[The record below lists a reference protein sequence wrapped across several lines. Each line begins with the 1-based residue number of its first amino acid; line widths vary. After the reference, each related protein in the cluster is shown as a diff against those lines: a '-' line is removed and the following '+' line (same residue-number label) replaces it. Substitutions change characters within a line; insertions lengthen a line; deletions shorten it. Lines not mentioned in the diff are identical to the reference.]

1 MVRKPDPIRQ
11 ITIVGGG
18 TAGWMCAAAFARN
31 LPQSKITLVESE
43 EIGTVGVGEA
53 TIPPIRLFNAMLGL
67 DEAEFLRETR
77 GTFKLGIAFQDW
89 GAQGERYFHPFGV
102 YGLRP
107 ELGHFLQYWL
117 RMKALGEV
125 GPVSDYSLCTLAALS
140 GRMGA
145 QSSDPDSALSTFG
158 SAYHFDAGLYARYLR
173 RYSEKRG
180 VMRVEGQVGDVAQD
194 SESGF
199 VTTLTL
205 KDGRTLGGDLFID
218 CSGFRG
224 LLIEQTLETGYEN
237 WTRWLPCDRAI
248 ALPCEHGTFDAHGE
262 PVIAPYTL
270 STAREAGWQW
280 TIPLQ
285 HRVGNGYVYSSQ
297 FKSDDAAEATLRA
310 NLQGKVLAE
319 PNRLKFVTGRRKAFW
334 NKNVVALG
342 LASGFIEPLEST
354 SIHLIQSGINKLLM
368 HWPDR
373 AFDPAN
379 IAAYNQRQHLDYERI
394 RDFIVLHYHATR
406 RDDTP
411 LWRYTRDMAIPDTL
425 AHKIAVFR
433 ERGTFANAAEEMFT
447 PTSWMAVMMGQGIEP
462 QSYDPLI
469 EMQDIAPIRA
479 GFPRMKAHLQSLAD
493 AMPTHAE
500 YLKRHNMVA
509 REVA

>member
-1 MVRKPDPIRQ
+1 MVRRPDPIRQ

-18 TAGWMCAAAFARN
+18 TAGWMCAAALIRN
-31 LPQSKITLVESE
+31 LPQTSITLVESE

-77 GTFKLGIAFQDW
+77 GTFKLGIAFHDW
-89 GAQGERYFHPFGV
+89 GNLGERYFHPFGV

-117 RMKALGEV
+117 RMKALGEA
-125 GPVSDYSLCTLAALS
+125 GAISDYSLCTLAAMS
-140 GRMGA
+140 GRMGT
-145 QSSDPDSALSTFG
+145 QSQDPDSALSTFG

-180 VMRVEGQVGDVAQD
+180 VLRIEGQVAHVAQD
-194 SESGF
+194 AETGF
-199 VTTLTL
+199 ITTLTL
-205 KDGRTLGGDLFID
+205 KDGRTVGGDLFVD

-248 ALPCEHGTFDAHGE
+248 AMPCEHGTLDAKGE

-310 NLQGKVLAE
+310 NLQGRVLAE

-379 IAAYNQRQHLDYERI
+379 IEAYNRRQHLDYERI

-411 LWRYTRDMAIPDTL
+411 LWRSTRDMAIPDTL

-433 ERGTFANAAEEMFT
+433 ERGAFANAAEEMFT

-469 EMQDIAPIRA
+469 EAQDIGPIRA

-493 AMPTHAE
+493 VMPTHAE